1 MVFNVIFMFNEE
13 KSILQ
18 CEKEDKLKNVCEKFV
33 SKKNVNINNL
43 YFIYNGSQVNLNLTF
58 DEVVD
63 SIDRNLNEMKILV
76 HERNKTIDIEEL
88 TKPKE
93 ILCPKCKEHCR
104 ISIKDY
110 KIKLYECKNKH
121 EINSILL
128 NEYKNTNN
136 IIEEEKIICDNC
148 DISKGNKHNN
158 KFYKC
163 ITCKK
168 FLCPLCM
175 SIHNNHIVIDYDKLY
190 YTCFIHNQIYNLY
203 CTECKTNLCNLCEK
217 EHLSHKIVYYKEIIP
232 NENEVKK
239 LLYEFKI
246 KIDKFNSD
254 IRGIV
259 KMLNKVIENMDIFYN
274 INCDIL
280 NSYEP
285 TKGNYQTLQNINE
298 IKNIININ
306 DINKVI
312 NDNNIYNK
320 FHNLLNISNKMTD
333 KNLYNNV
340 IVKDIDKEKQNNQT
354 NDEILITYKIG
365 PKNSSSI
372 KLFDKDFIHN
382 NKKNCKFI
390 YEDKSYELTEYFNLS
405 NYKID
410 KDNFEIKLTGINNIT
425 NMSYMFCGCSSLI
438 NLPNIDKLRTKEVT
452 NMKYMLTGCSSLTS
466 FPDISKWNTSNVT
479 NMSYMFDRCSSLKT
493 LPDISKWNV
502 INVKNMNSMFCGCSS
517 LTSLP
522 DISKWNTINVI
533 NMSYLFCGCK
543 SLLTLPDISK

>member
-1 MVFNVIFMFNEE
+1 
-13 KSILQ
+13 
-18 CEKEDKLKNVCEKFV
+18 
-33 SKKNVNINNL
+33 
-43 YFIYNGSQVNLNLTF
+43 
-58 DEVVD
+58 
-63 SIDRNLNEMKILV
+63 
-76 HERNKTIDIEEL
+76 
-88 TKPKE
+88 
-93 ILCPKCKEHCR
+93 
-104 ISIKDY
+104 
-110 KIKLYECKNKH
+110 
-121 EINSILL
+121 
-128 NEYKNTNN
+128 
-136 IIEEEKIICDNC
+136 
-148 DISKGNKHNN
+148 
-158 KFYKC
+158 
-163 ITCKK
+163 
-168 FLCPLCM
+168 
-175 SIHNNHIVIDYDKLY
+175 
-190 YTCFIHNQIYNLY
+190 
-203 CTECKTNLCNLCEK
+203 
-217 EHLSHKIVYYKEIIP
+217 
-232 NENEVKK
+232 
-239 LLYEFKI
+239 
-246 KIDKFNSD
+246 
-254 IRGIV
+254 
-259 KMLNKVIENMDIFYN
+259 
-274 INCDIL
+274 
-280 NSYEP
+280 
-285 TKGNYQTLQNINE
+285 
-298 IKNIININ
+298 
-306 DINKVI
+306 
-312 NDNNIYNK
+312 
-320 FHNLLNISNKMTD
+320 MTD